1 MKIAMVSYEVYPF
14 AKVGGLADVV
24 GALPKYLEKQN
35 VSVDIYMPFHKKVKE
50 NAEKNCW
57 NIEKIT
63 SNVEVQVVKT
73 EERFDIYKTILPGSR
88 SVNVFFIANEY
99 YFSAEEVYKGP
110 DLAEQAIYFSCAV
123 IEAIRKLN
131 FDYDIIHVND
141 WQTAL
146 IPVYLKSIFRDDPQ
160 ISRMAS
166 VLSIHNLGYQGIY
179 EPEYIRFAGLPEY
192 LFNIDGLEFYGKI
205 NFLKGG
211 IIFSDIINTVSPTYA
226 QEIQTKEYGEKLD
239 GVLRA
244 RSADLY
250 GILNGIDYDEYN
262 PATDKRIFVN
272 YNLSTVEKKKENKKL
287 LQKELGLPERDV
299 PMIGMINRLVD
310 QKGLDIMAEIMDYVS
325 LFDLQFVLLG
335 TGDEKYEQM
344 FKDLGTKYPEKYSV
358 NLKFDIVLA
367 QKIYAG
373 ADMFLMPSRYEPCGL
388 GQMYSLRYGT
398 IPIVRYTGGLADTV
412 KEYNQE
418 TGQGNGFGFK
428 EYDSAYLLKAI
439 AKALYFYTRPEDW
452 KKIVEN
458 AMTMDVSWENS
469 AKEYVKLYQR
479 AKSKIGR

>member
-35 VSVDIYMPFHKKVKE
+35 INVDIYMPFHKKVKE
-50 NAEKNCW
+50 NAQKHGW
-57 NIEKIT
+57 
-63 SNVEVQVVKT
+63 NVERIASEIEVPHVKT
-73 EERFDIYKTILPGSR
+73 EEKFDVYKTILPGSKA
-88 SVNVFFIANEY
+88 VNVFLIANDY
-99 YFSAEEVYKGP
+99 YFSADEVYKGP
-110 DLAEQAIYFSCAV
+110 DLAEQAVYFSCSV
-123 IEAIRKLN
+123 IETIKKLS
-131 FDYDIIHVND
+131 FDYDVIHVND

-146 IPVYLKSIFRDDPQ
+146 IPVYLKTVFRDDP
-160 ISRMAS
+160 ILSRVAS
-166 VLSIHNLGYQGIY
+166 VLSIHNLGYQGVY
-179 EPEYIRFAGLPEY
+179 EREYLKFAGLPEY
-192 LFNIDGLEFYGKI
+192 LFNIDGLEFYGKL

-211 IIFSDIINTVSPTYA
+211 IIFSDVINTVSKTYA

-244 RSADLY
+244 RNSDLY

-262 PATDKRIFVN
+262 PATDKKIFVN
-272 YNLSTVEKKKENKKL
+272 YTLSSIEKKKENKRM
-287 LQKELGLPERDV
+287 LQKELGLPEKDV

-310 QKGLDIMAEIMDYVS
+310 QKGLDIMEEIMDYVS

-335 TGDEKYEQM
+335 TGDEKYENM
-344 FKDLGTKYPEKYSV
+344 FKRLGAKYPEKYSV
-358 NLKFDIVLA
+358 NLKFDIELA

-398 IPIVRYTGGLADTV
+398 IPIVRYTGGLEDTV
-412 KEYNQE
+412 TEYNHE

-428 EYDSAYLLKAI
+428 EYDSAYLFKAI
-439 AKALYFYTRPEDW
+439 AKALYFYALPEHW
-452 KKIVEN
+452 GKIVEN
-458 AMTMDVSWENS
+458 AMTTDLTWDKS
-469 AKEYVKLYQR
+469 AKEYAKLYQR
-479 AKSKIGR
+479 AKSKVRI

>member
-1 MKIAMVSYEVYPF
+1 MKVAMISYEVYPF

-35 VSVDIYMPFHKKVKE
+35 VNVDIYMPFHKKVKE
-50 NAEKNCW
+50 NAEKNGW

-63 SNVEVQVVKT
+63 SNVEVPVVKT
-73 EERFDIYKTILPGSR
+73 DERFDIYKTTLPGSR
-88 SVNVFFIANEY
+88 MVNVFFIANEY
-99 YFSAEEVYKGP
+99 YFSADEVYKGP

-146 IPVYLKSIFRDDPQ
+146 IPVYIKTVFRDDPQ
-160 ISRMAS
+160 FSRIAS

-179 EPEYIRFAGLPEY
+179 EPEYMRFAGLPEY
-192 LFNIDGLEFYGKI
+192 LFNIDGLEFYGKM

-250 GILNGIDYDEYN
+250 GILNGIDFEEYN

-272 YNLSTVEKKKENKKL
+272 YDLSTIEKKKENKRL

-335 TGDEKYEQM
+335 TGDEKYEEM
-344 FKDLGTKYPEKYSV
+344 FKDLGSRYPEKYSV

-412 KEYNQE
+412 KEYDQQ

-428 EYDSAYLLKAI
+428 EYNSAYLLKAI
-439 AKALYFYTRPEDW
+439 AKALYFYTRSDDW
-452 KKIVEN
+452 KKIIEN
-458 AMTMDVSWENS
+458 AMTMDLSWENS